1 MTQKSQVSV
10 RLAPAHLKELED
22 LQPHFG
28 DTKSEVAR
36 YLLIEALEEKHTLE
50 GLRHK
55 KAIR

>member
-1 MTQKSQVSV
+1 MQQKSQVSV

-28 DTKSEVAR
+28 DSKSEVAR
-36 YLLIEALEEKHTLE
+36 HLLIEALEEKHGLD
-50 GLRHK
+50 GLRIK